1 MKRGSLRWLALFS
14 ILALFVTACG
24 AGDDEDDGAGG
35 SGDSNTT
42 VADNASDTTGAD
54 GASDTTTADEGSDT
68 TGAEAPAGD
77 PEAAPGFDPETG
89 VIKIGVIT
97 DLSGPLAIG
106 GKLLTRGNKIFFEA
120 LNAKGG
126 IAGKYKVELVVEDH
140 GYDEAAAANAFNKI
154 KDDVVMIGQVFG
166 TPPTKRLLPL
176 LGQESMLAAP
186 ASLAGSW
193 VRDARLLPVGTPYQ
207 AQIINGAAYYTESLG
222 SKDDKACAMAADDD
236 YGDEGIEGVE
246 FAAEELGFE
255 LTETVRFAATDQDF
269 GQVSQLADC
278 DVVYLISTPLATNGI
293 MSEAA
298 NSNLDATWIAMSP
311 AFLSLANQGG
321 PADYMEENLYVIGD
335 GPAYGDTSN
344 AGMKRLM
351 DDTKV
356 YVGTVDGEEKT
367 GAEGADTF
375 RVFGYGQAWG
385 ITQILEKAVANG
397 DLSREGIQ
405 KAAQDIDLKFDGL
418 FGDYVYGSDEG
429 VVAERTPPLSSTIL
443 KVDFA
448 EAVGL
453 KVVAEAFTSDAAKAY
468 DGYAQPQG

>member
-14 ILALFVTACG
+14 ILALFVAACG
-24 AGDDEDDGAGG
+24 AGDDDDDGAE
-35 SGDSNTT
+35 DTNTT
-42 VADNASDTTGAD
+42 VADETSDSTSDNEASDTTA
-54 GASDTTTADEGSDT
+54 
-68 TGAEAPAGD
+68 AEAPAGD

-97 DLSGPLAIG
+97 DLSGPLAVG
-106 GKLLTRGNKIFFEA
+106 GSLLTRGNRIFFEA
-120 LNAKGG
+120 LNANGG

-154 KDDVVMIGQVFG
+154 KDDVVLIGQVFG

-176 LGQESMLAAP
+176 LGEEGMLAAP

-207 AQIINGAAYYTESLG
+207 AQIINGAAYYTETMG
-222 SKDDKACAMAADDD
+222 SADDTACAMAADDD
-236 YGDEGIEGVE
+236 YGDEGIEGIE
-246 FAAEELGFE
+246 FAAKELGFE
-255 LTETVRFAATDQDF
+255 LSETVRFASTDQDF

-278 DVVYLISTPLATNGI
+278 DVVYLVSTPVATNGI

-311 AFLSLANQGG
+311 AFLSLANAGG
-321 PADYMEENLYVIGD
+321 PQDYMQEHLYLIGD

-344 AGMKRLM
+344 AGMAKLL
-351 DDTKV
+351 DDTQV
-356 YVGTVDGEEKT
+356 YIDSVDGDEKT

-375 RVFGYGQAWG
+375 RVFGYGQAWAL
-385 ITQILEKAVANG
+385 TQILEKAVANG

-405 KAAQDIDLKFDGL
+405 AAAQDIDLKFDGL
-418 FGDYVYGSDEG
+418 FGDYVYGADDG
-429 VVAERTPPLSSTIL
+429 VLADRTPPLSSTIL
-443 KVDFA
+443 QVNFE

-453 KVVAEAFTSDAAKAY
+453 EVIQEAFTSDAAKAF
-468 DGYAQPQG
+468 DGYATPQG